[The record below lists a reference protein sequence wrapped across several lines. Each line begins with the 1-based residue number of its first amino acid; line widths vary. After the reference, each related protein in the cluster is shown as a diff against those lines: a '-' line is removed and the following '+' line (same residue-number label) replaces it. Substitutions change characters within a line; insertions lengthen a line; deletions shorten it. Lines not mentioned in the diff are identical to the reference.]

1 MKAVVLEKKNE
12 LTVREVP
19 DPGRPGEGELRI
31 APRSVGICGS
41 DVHYVENGRIGKFV
55 VEKPMV
61 LGHEASGVVTE
72 VGPGVEGFAV
82 GDRVAMEP
90 GIPDLSSKASRLGMY
105 NVDPAVRFW
114 ATPPVDGCLCEAV
127 VHPADF
133 TYHLPDELSFGEG
146 ALLEPMAVA
155 VHAVEKGGVKPGDT
169 VAVSGAGTV
178 GLLTACIALACGAG
192 KVYISDVAVAKLDTA
207 GQIPGL
213 RTVNLQQEVLSQAV
227 ADETDGWGADV
238 VLEASG
244 AMSAYKDL
252 WKVGAPGNTTVLV
265 GMPAG
270 EVPVDV
276 VELQSRETQV
286 ETVFRYANDYPRAIE
301 LAASGRVDLSRFI
314 TETFRMEDAVRVF
327 QRAAESRPTDLKL
340 QFDLS

>member
-19 DPGRPGEGELRI
+19 DPGHPGEGELRI
-31 APRSVGICGS
+31 APRAVGICGS
-41 DVHYVENGRIGKFV
+41 DVHYVEHGNIGKFV
-55 VEKPMV
+55 VTEPMV
-61 LGHEASGVVTE
+61 MGHEASGVVTE
-72 VGPGVEGFAV
+72 VGPGVEGFDV

-90 GIPDLSSKASRLGMY
+90 GIPDLTSKASRLGMY

-114 ATPPVDGCLCEAV
+114 ATPPVDGCLCDAV
-127 VHPADF
+127 VHPAGF
-133 TYHLPDELSFGEG
+133 TYHLPDDLSFGEG

-178 GLLTACIALACGAG
+178 GLLTACVALASGAG
-192 KVYISDVAVAKLDTA
+192 KVYLSDVSVAKLEIA

-213 RTVNLQQEVLSQAV
+213 RTVNLHQEVMSQAIS
-227 ADETDGWGADV
+227 DETDGWGADV
-238 VLEASG
+238 VIEASG
-244 AMSAYKDL
+244 AISAYKDL
-252 WKVGAPGNTTVLV
+252 WQVGAPGNTTVLV

-286 ETVFRYANDYPRAIE
+286 RTVFRYANDYPRAIE
-301 LAASGRVDLSRFI
+301 LAASGKVDLKPFI
-314 TETFRMEDAVRVF
+314 TETFDMDDAVTVF
-327 QRAAESRPTDLKL
+327 QRAAEARPTDLKL
-340 QFDLS
+340 QFELT

>member
-19 DPGRPGEGELRI
+19 DPGHPGEGELRI

-41 DVHYVENGRIGKFV
+41 DVHYVEHGNIGKFV
-55 VEKPMV
+55 VTEPMV
-61 LGHEASGVVTE
+61 MGHEASGVVTE
-72 VGPGVEGFAV
+72 VGPGVEGFDV

-90 GIPDLSSKASRLGMY
+90 GIPDLTSKASRLGMY

-114 ATPPVDGCLCEAV
+114 ATPPVDGCLCDAV

-178 GLLTACIALACGAG
+178 GLLAACVALASGAG
-192 KVYISDVAVAKLDTA
+192 KVYISDVSVAKLEIA

-213 RTVNLQQEVLSQAV
+213 RPVNLQQEVMSEAIS
-227 ADETDGWGADV
+227 DETDGWGADV
-238 VLEASG
+238 VIEASG
-244 AMSAYKDL
+244 AIGAYKDL
-252 WKVGAPGNTTVLV
+252 WQVGAPGNTTVLV

-286 ETVFRYANDYPRAIE
+286 QTVFRYANDYPRAIE
-301 LAASGRVDLSRFI
+301 LAASGKVDLKPFI
-314 TETFRMEDAVRVF
+314 TETFPMDDAVSVF
-327 QRAAESRPTDLKL
+327 QRAAEARPNDLKL
-340 QFDLS
+340 QFALT